1 MPSGYTHLIQEQ
13 RYEIETMHRNK
24 FSWRSIVANLGV
36 FASTLCSELRR
47 NKGERE
53 YLHKQAQS
61 KYKEHNR
68 RQDKALKFKGE
79 LLSIVEDYLCFD
91 LSPEQISYDL
101 LRTGKSISHERI
113 YQHIW
118 SDKIASGKL
127 HQQLRNSRKKNRK
140 RGHVKEFS
148 NHETIAKSLS
158 AETYFCHPYHSWE
171 RGTNENANGLIRQ
184 YFPKKRE
191 FLSVEDDELTE
202 AMRRIDNRPR
212 KILGW
217 KTPIQVFTDNYK
229 SVALQ
234 C

>member
-1 MPSGYTHLIQEQ
+1 MTQDQ
-13 RYEIETMHRNK
+13 RCEIEIMHRNK
-24 FSWRSIVANLGV
+24 VSLRSIAANLGV
-36 FASTLCSELRR
+36 SPLTLSRELRR
-47 NKGERE
+47 NKGEIG
-53 YLHKQAQS
+53 YKHKQAQS
-61 KYKEHNR
+61 KYQERNR
-68 RQDKALKFKGE
+68 RQGKALKFKGE
-79 LLSIVEDYLCFD
+79 LLSIVEKLLCFD
-91 LSPEQISYDL
+91 LSPEQISHDL
-101 LRTGKSISHERI
+101 LRIGYSISHERI

-118 SDKIASGKL
+118 SDKKASGTL
-127 HQQLRNSRKKNRK
+127 YQHLRHARKKYRK

-171 RGTNENANGLIRQ
+171 RETNENANGLIRQ

-191 FLSVEDDELTE
+191 LLSVEDDELTE